1 MYFRH
6 RPSFK
11 DPVNN
16 PFDVTC
22 VLNLVV
28 LAHFKS
34 SDWFLFEI
42 EQWSEMVYHRRNPLR
57 MIKHT
62 QTIRWLLPTNCLS
75 VIGHFVGLAP
85 KWLTKTCFYY
95 PFFLI
100 PDFY

>member
-28 LAHFKS
+28 LTHFKS

-57 MIKHT
+57 MRLFTHSNYSLAFADELFECD
-62 QTIRWLLPTNCLS
+62 RPFC
-75 VIGHFVGLAP
+75 GVGA
-85 KWLTKTCFYY
+85 
-95 PFFLI
+95 
-100 PDFY
+100 